1 MDDRCISLVME
12 NKIDS
17 ASVLRPGRDESR
29 QQLVGKNGWRERECR
44 NRFLTLGSI

>member
-17 ASVLRPGRDESR
+17 ASVLRPGRDDSR
-29 QQLVGKNGWRERECR
+29 QQFVGKKMVGERE
-44 NRFLTLGSI
+44 